1 VRPQR
6 PRLRL
11 VLVTLVALASLGALV
26 VARPQLSGTF
36 WSRGDD
42 LALAVAWFVAVTA
55 SAWLFVATGACLLA
69 LGFARPR
76 LARRL
81 APTLPFGIRRL
92 VEVAIVGS
100 CLAIPAL
107 PAPALGPP
115 RVSAVVVD
123 DQPVVRAPETSMPT
137 TLVPTTPA
145 PTTPAPAANPR
156 PDPPPAAVTTPS
168 ELPQHVVVRAGDSLW
183 LIARASLTQV
193 SGTRPDDT
201 DVARYWHAVI
211 AANRS
216 TLRSGDPGL
225 IFPGEI
231 IALPCP
237 STVS

>member
-1 VRPQR
+1 VHQER

-11 VLVTLVALASLGALV
+11 VLVTFLALASLGALV
-26 VARPQLSGTF
+26 AARPPLTGTT

-42 LALAVAWFVAVTA
+42 LAVAVAWFVAVTA
-55 SAWLFVATGACLLA
+55 SAWLFVAAGACVVA

-100 CLAIPAL
+100 CLGITAL
-107 PAPALGPP
+107 PAPALGPS
-115 RVSAVVVD
+115 RIAAVVV
-123 DQPVVRAPETSMPT
+123 DQPVVRAPE
-137 TLVPTTPA
+137 VPVPA
-145 PTTPAPAANPR
+145 TPAPATPAPA
-156 PDPPPAAVTTPS
+156 PPAPVVPAPS
-168 ELPQHVVVRAGDSLW
+168 ELAQHVVVRAGDSLW
-183 LIARASLTQV
+183 LIARASLTRI
-193 SGTRPDDT
+193 SGSRPDDT
-201 DVARYWHAVI
+201 DVARYWRAVI

-231 IALPCP
+231 VALPQP
-237 STVS
+237 RAVS